1 MSTKKLIS
9 PILFLALI
17 FTGFLFA
24 QDSGLEEVTV
34 TAQRQEQSLQDVPL
48 SVTAFS
54 ADDLLEQQIE
64 EASDLQLV
72 VPGLTF
78 TPSAFSG
85 GGGFDIRGITNLA
98 VSATAD
104 AGVAIHMNDLA
115 LGATTLQDGTFFDM
129 ARIEVI
135 RGPAGT
141 LFGRNS
147 VGGAINMIS
156 AKADTT
162 GFYGNASIDIAD
174 YNGLKTTST
183 FNIPL
188 DDKVALRLA
197 TSTVNRDGY
206 MENIYSELKDQDVD
220 GRNQLAYRATL
231 SFEPSDNTTIHLIH
245 NVEIEDSTRTL
256 GGNVYCKR
264 DTSFVTGCTRTSE
277 RAFELTH
284 PMGTYVDNLMV
295 AMGVLDF
302 VTTSDMSGAPQGYRQ
317 QNTRGNPYY
326 EVDQYT
332 TQLLIEHSIDDI
344 DISIGAHSKDRKF
357 MRMSVYSSPEMQS
370 IRFKDTAATPGGLI
384 NMSGYGPGCN
394 LDAGTLGV
402 YGGCIMDTLNYATGG
417 DRPESDEDTKSL
429 EMKVSSNFIGNLNFL
444 AGYTYFDNKSM
455 TLYDVYASGLDVLGL
470 SPPALLVGAPSA
482 ALGAQ
487 LYPSLYRTNALSTT
501 ESHAVFG
508 ELYFEPQEDLKL
520 TFGLRYNEDEKTS
533 LSRIAFVN
541 VLGFEK
547 GRATDFAVNA
557 LSVGAIPTAAA
568 FEAIS
573 CAGVDQGFCPLA
585 GSVPDYGE
593 AYIATTGLDPFMEFS
608 ALTGRF
614 VVDYF
619 VDENTMIYANL
630 SKGFKGGGFNPALD
644 PLIFP
649 NTPQIFPAS
658 DLISLEFGFK
668 TEFPDQ
674 GVRLNGA
681 LYAYDA
687 ENYHITKIMN
697 KTSINE
703 GIDVDIMGL
712 ELELLYAP
720 PSVPGLALNASVA
733 MTQSTIADGV
743 SALDPVQPDGAF
755 SGHPDSSNWHLMK
768 DELSTMFI
776 MRKDALAAVYGAW
789 LQETVTGGA
798 AQTGLDQIVALSGGT
813 TSTADLMAA
822 LIPAEFHGDRT
833 YGQPTPVS
841 YLVPE
846 LGLTPADGHLPS
858 LGVQAGMRT
867 MAQLLGFD
875 PAEVVSE
882 GLETDISGNSLV
894 HPDASANVGI
904 AYTAQAGSVN
914 ITTRID
920 VAYQGPR
927 YVRIF
932 NLPEDRIDS
941 WLESNL
947 QITVTPTN
955 EDSWYVQ
962 FYGQNITDEL
972 NVTGIGLGDA
982 SVGQTRGV
990 TVRDPQ
996 VFGFRVGYNF

>member
-455 TLYDVYASGLDVLGL
+455 TLYDVYASGLDVLGQ

-487 LYPSLYRTNALSTT
+487 LYPSLFRTNALSTT

-547 GRATDFAVNA
+547 GRATDFAVNT

>member
-34 TAQRQEQSLQDVPL
+34 TALRQEQSLQDVPL

-455 TLYDVYASGLDVLGL
+455 TLYDVYASGLDVLGQ

>member
-34 TAQRQEQSLQDVPL
+34 TAQRQEQSLQDGPL

-231 SFEPSDNTTIHLIH
+231 SFEPSDNTSIHLIH

-455 TLYDVYASGLDVLGL
+455 TLYDVYASGLDVLGQ

>member
-455 TLYDVYASGLDVLGL
+455 TLYDVYASGLDVLGQ

-487 LYPSLYRTNALSTT
+487 LYPSLFRTNALSTT

>member
-455 TLYDVYASGLDVLGL
+455 TLYDVYASGLDVLGQ

-547 GRATDFAVNA
+547 GRATDFAVNT

>member
-231 SFEPSDNTTIHLIH
+231 SFEPSDNTSIHLIH

-455 TLYDVYASGLDVLGL
+455 TLYDVYASGLDVLGQ

-487 LYPSLYRTNALSTT
+487 LYPSLFRTNALSTT
-501 ESHAVFG
+501 ESQAVFG
-508 ELYFEPQEDLKL
+508 ELYYEPQDDLKL
-520 TFGLRYNEDEKTS
+520 TFGLRYNEEEKTS

>member
-455 TLYDVYASGLDVLGL
+455 TLYDVYASGLDVLGQ

-568 FEAIS
+568 
-573 CAGVDQGFCPLA
+573 
-585 GSVPDYGE
+585 
-593 AYIATTGLDPFMEFS
+593 
-608 ALTGRF
+608 
-614 VVDYF
+614 
-619 VDENTMIYANL
+619 L
-630 SKGFKGGGFNPALD
+630 S
-644 PLIFP
+644 LI
-649 NTPQIFPAS
+649 
-658 DLISLEFGFK
+658 
-668 TEFPDQ
+668 
-674 GVRLNGA
+674 
-681 LYAYDA
+681 
-687 ENYHITKIMN
+687 HI
-697 KTSINE
+697 
-703 GIDVDIMGL
+703 
-712 ELELLYAP
+712 
-720 PSVPGLALNASVA
+720 
-733 MTQSTIADGV
+733 
-743 SALDPVQPDGAF
+743 
-755 SGHPDSSNWHLMK
+755 
-768 DELSTMFI
+768 
-776 MRKDALAAVYGAW
+776 
-789 LQETVTGGA
+789 
-798 AQTGLDQIVALSGGT
+798 
-813 TSTADLMAA
+813 
-822 LIPAEFHGDRT
+822 
-833 YGQPTPVS
+833 
-841 YLVPE
+841 
-846 LGLTPADGHLPS
+846 
-858 LGVQAGMRT
+858 
-867 MAQLLGFD
+867 
-875 PAEVVSE
+875 
-882 GLETDISGNSLV
+882 
-894 HPDASANVGI
+894 
-904 AYTAQAGSVN
+904 
-914 ITTRID
+914 
-920 VAYQGPR
+920 
-927 YVRIF
+927 
-932 NLPEDRIDS
+932 
-941 WLESNL
+941 
-947 QITVTPTN
+947 
-955 EDSWYVQ
+955 
-962 FYGQNITDEL
+962 
-972 NVTGIGLGDA
+972 
-982 SVGQTRGV
+982 
-990 TVRDPQ
+990 
-996 VFGFRVGYNF
+996 

>member
-1 MSTKKLIS
+1 
-9 PILFLALI
+9 
-17 FTGFLFA
+17 
-24 QDSGLEEVTV
+24 
-34 TAQRQEQSLQDVPL
+34 
-48 SVTAFS
+48 
-54 ADDLLEQQIE
+54 
-64 EASDLQLV
+64 
-72 VPGLTF
+72 
-78 TPSAFSG
+78 
-85 GGGFDIRGITNLA
+85 
-98 VSATAD
+98 
-104 AGVAIHMNDLA
+104 
-115 LGATTLQDGTFFDM
+115 
-129 ARIEVI
+129 
-135 RGPAGT
+135 
-141 LFGRNS
+141 
-147 VGGAINMIS
+147 
-156 AKADTT
+156 
-162 GFYGNASIDIAD
+162 
-174 YNGLKTTST
+174 
-183 FNIPL
+183 
-188 DDKVALRLA
+188 
-197 TSTVNRDGY
+197 
-206 MENIYSELKDQDVD
+206 
-220 GRNQLAYRATL
+220 
-231 SFEPSDNTTIHLIH
+231 
-245 NVEIEDSTRTL
+245 
-256 GGNVYCKR
+256 
-264 DTSFVTGCTRTSE
+264 
-277 RAFELTH
+277 
-284 PMGTYVDNLMV
+284 
-295 AMGVLDF
+295 
-302 VTTSDMSGAPQGYRQ
+302 
-317 QNTRGNPYY
+317 
-326 EVDQYT
+326 
-332 TQLLIEHSIDDI
+332 
-344 DISIGAHSKDRKF
+344 
-357 MRMSVYSSPEMQS
+357 
-370 IRFKDTAATPGGLI
+370 
-384 NMSGYGPGCN
+384 
-394 LDAGTLGV
+394 
-402 YGGCIMDTLNYATGG
+402 
-417 DRPESDEDTKSL
+417 
-429 EMKVSSNFIGNLNFL
+429 
-444 AGYTYFDNKSM
+444 
-455 TLYDVYASGLDVLGL
+455 
-470 SPPALLVGAPSA
+470 VGAPSA

-927 YVRIF
+927 CVRIF

>member
-231 SFEPSDNTTIHLIH
+231 SFEPSDNTSIHLIH

-455 TLYDVYASGLDVLGL
+455 TLYDVYASGLDVLGQ

-487 LYPSLYRTNALSTT
+487 LYPSLFRTNALSTT
-501 ESHAVFG
+501 ESQAVFG
-508 ELYFEPQEDLKL
+508 ELYYEPQDDLKL
-520 TFGLRYNEDEKTS
+520 TFGFRYNEDEKTS

>member
-455 TLYDVYASGLDVLGL
+455 TLYDVYASGLDVLGQ

-487 LYPSLYRTNALSTT
+487 LYPSLFRTNALSTT

-508 ELYFEPQEDLKL
+508 ELYYEPQDDLKL
-520 TFGLRYNEDEKTS
+520 TFGFRYNEDEKTS

>member
-147 VGGAINMIS
+147 VGGAINMIT

-402 YGGCIMDTLNYATGG
+402 YGGCIMDTLSYATGG

-455 TLYDVYASGLDVLGL
+455 TLYDVYASGLDVLGQ

-487 LYPSLYRTNALSTT
+487 LYPSLFRTNALSTT

-557 LSVGAIPTAAA
+557 LSGGAIPTAAA

-573 CAGVDQGFCPLA
+573 CAGIDQGFCPLA

>member
-284 PMGTYVDNLMV
+284 PMGTYVENLMV

-455 TLYDVYASGLDVLGL
+455 TLYDVYASGLDVLGQ

-557 LSVGAIPTAAA
+557 LSGGAIPTAAA

-573 CAGVDQGFCPLA
+573 CAGIDQGFCPLA

>member
-429 EMKVSSNFIGNLNFL
+429 EMKVSSNFVGNLNFL

-487 LYPSLYRTNALSTT
+487 LYPSLFRTNALSTT
-501 ESHAVFG
+501 ESQAVFG
-508 ELYFEPQEDLKL
+508 ELYYEPQDDLKL
-520 TFGLRYNEDEKTS
+520 TFGFRYNEDEKTS

-547 GRATDFAVNA
+547 GRATDFGVNA
-557 LSVGAIPTAAA
+557 LSGGAIPTAAA

-573 CAGVDQGFCPLA
+573 CAGIDQGFCPLA

-593 AYIATTGLDPFMEFS
+593 AYIATTGLDPYMEFS
-608 ALTGRF
+608 AMTGRF

>member
-284 PMGTYVDNLMV
+284 PMGTYVENLMV

-455 TLYDVYASGLDVLGL
+455 TLYDVYASGLDVLGQ

-920 VAYQGPR
+920 FAYQGPR
-927 YVRIF
+927 SVRIF
-932 NLPEDRIDS
+932 NLP
-941 WLESNL
+941 
-947 QITVTPTN
+947 
-955 EDSWYVQ
+955 
-962 FYGQNITDEL
+962 
-972 NVTGIGLGDA
+972 
-982 SVGQTRGV
+982 
-990 TVRDPQ
+990 
-996 VFGFRVGYNF
+996 

>member
-231 SFEPSDNTTIHLIH
+231 SFEPSDNTSIHLIH

-455 TLYDVYASGLDVLGL
+455 TLYDVYASGLDVLGQ

>member
-402 YGGCIMDTLNYATGG
+402 YGGCIMDTLSYATGG

-455 TLYDVYASGLDVLGL
+455 TLYDVYASGLDVLGQ

-547 GRATDFAVNA
+547 GRATDFAVNT

>member
-1 MSTKKLIS
+1 MSIKQILV
-9 PILFLALI
+9 PFLFLALI
-17 FTGFLFA
+17 FTGFSIA
-24 QDSGLEEVTV
+24 QDNALEEVTV
-34 TAQRQEQSLQDVPL
+34 TSQRQEQSLQDVPL
-48 SVTAFS
+48 AVTAFD

-78 TPSAFSG
+78 APTAFSG
-85 GGGFDIRGITNLA
+85 GGGFDIPGITNLA
-98 VSATAD
+98 VSASAD

-115 LGATTLQDGTFFDM
+115 MGSTTLQDGTFFDM
-129 ARIEVI
+129 ERIEVI

-147 VGGAINMIS
+147 VGGAINMIT
-156 AKADTT
+156 AKGDTS

-188 DDKVALRLA
+188 DDTVALRLA
-197 TSTVNRDGY
+197 TSSLKRDGY
-206 MENIYSELKDQDVD
+206 MENIYSVQKDQDID

-231 SFEPSDNTTIHLIH
+231 TFEPTDNTTIHVIH
-245 NVEIEDSTRTL
+245 SAEIEDSTRTL

-284 PMGTYVDNLMV
+284 PMGTYVENLMV

-302 VTTSDMSGAPQGYRQ
+302 TTTTDMSGAPQGFRQ
-317 QNTRGNPYY
+317 VNTRGSSLYQ
-326 EVDQYT
+326 VDQYT
-332 TQLLIEHSIDDI
+332 TQLLIEHSVDDI

-357 MRMSVYSSPEMQS
+357 LRMSSYSSPEMQTL
-370 IRFKDTAATPGGLI
+370 RFKNTAATPGGLI
-384 NMSGYGPGCN
+384 NMSGYGPGCD
-394 LDAGTLGV
+394 LDAGTLGA
-402 YGGCIMDTLNYATGG
+402 YGGCVMDTINYPTGG
-417 DRPESDEDTKSL
+417 DRPEADVDTKVL
-429 EMKVSSNFIGNLNFL
+429 ELKVSSSFDGNVNFL
-444 AGYTYFDNKSM
+444 AGYTYYDNASI
-455 TLYDVYASGLDVLGL
+455 TLYDVYASGLDVLAQA
-470 SPPALLVGAPSA
+470 PPALLAGPAA

-487 LYPSLYRTNALSTT
+487 LYPSLYRTNDKGTI
-501 ESHAVFG
+501 ESQAVFG
-508 ELYFEPQEDLKL
+508 ELYYEPRDDLKL

-541 VLGFEK
+541 VLGFSK
-547 GRATDFAVNA
+547 GRATDLGVN
-557 LSVGAIPTAAA
+557 LLTEGAIPSAAA
-568 FEAIS
+568 FEAFA
-573 CAGVDQGFCPLA
+573 CGNFEQGFCPLL

-593 AYIATTGLDPFMEFS
+593 AYIATTGLDPYMEFS
-608 ALTGRF
+608 AMTGRF

-619 VDENTMIYANL
+619 VDENSMIYVNL

-668 TEFPDQ
+668 TEFPEQ

-681 LYAYDA
+681 VYAYDA

-720 PSVPGLALNASVA
+720 PSVPGLALNASLA
-733 MTQSTIADGV
+733 MTESTIADGV

-755 SGHPDSSNWHLMK
+755 SGHPDSKNWHLMK

-776 MRKDALAAVYGAW
+776 MRKDALQAVYGAW
-789 LQETVTGGA
+789 LQETLTGGA
-798 AQTGLDQIVALSGGT
+798 AQTGLDAIEVLTAGAT
-813 TSTADLMAA
+813 TTADLMAA

-841 YLVPE
+841 YLVPA
-846 LGLTPADGHLPS
+846 LGLTPAEGHLPS

-867 MAQLLGFD
+867 MAQLMGFD
-875 PAEVVSE
+875 PAAVVSE

-894 HPDASANVGI
+894 HPDSSANIGI
-904 AYTAQAGSVN
+904 SYTAQAGSVN
-914 ITTRID
+914 VTTRLD
-920 VAYQGPR
+920 VAYQGAR

-932 NLPEDRIDS
+932 NLPEDQIDS

-947 QITVTPTN
+947 QITVTPAN
-955 EDSWYVQ
+955 DDSWYVQ

-996 VFGFRVGYNF
+996 VFGIRVGYNF